1 MYNIIHTTLCHLCIV
16 KWQVKVLLSQS
27 CLTATPGTATHQV
40 PLSME
45 FSRQGYWSGL
55 PCPPPG
61 DLPNPGI
68 RTRVSHIAGGSFTV
82 WTTRE
87 VQEHWNSS
95 LSLLQ
100 RIFPT
105 QKLIQDLLHCRQI
118 LYQLRYQVR
127 MRVCSKENRII
138 KGLDQLWQTFYIIST
153 FP

>member
-1 MYNIIHTTLCHLCIV
+1 MCGYSRVSDWEKKKKIKSSWRW
-16 KWQVKVLLSQS
+16 KWQPTPISLPGEFHGQRILAGCSPWGHKECDITEWLSHVHSDNAKAYPNMSESISHSLSHVQLFAAPWTVP
-27 CLTATPGTATHQV
+27 CQA

-87 VQEHWNSS
+87 PQKHWS
-95 LSLLQ
+95 
-100 RIFPT
+100 
-105 QKLIQDLLHCRQI
+105 
-118 LYQLRYQVR
+118 
-127 MRVCSKENRII
+127 
-138 KGLDQLWQTFYIIST
+138 G
-153 FP
+153 